1 MKIKITTDVRNHVT
15 SVRMSI
21 IFLKLIK
28 NSVNSQHTKISDI
41 HFVTLVINYQKDK
54 LRKQSYLLY
63 HTKKYLISLTKE
75 VKDTE
80 NYDADE
86 RY

>member
-54 LRKQSYLLY
+54 LRKQSYLQLY
-63 HTKKYLISLTKE
+63 QE
-75 VKDTE
+75 
-80 NYDADE
+80 
-86 RY
+86 

>member
-1 MKIKITTDVRNHVT
+1 MASRYMKRYSTSLIIKEMKIKITTDVRNHVT

-54 LRKQSYLLY
+54 LRKQSYLQLY
-63 HTKKYLISLTKE
+63 QE
-75 VKDTE
+75 
-80 NYDADE
+80 
-86 RY
+86 

>member
-41 HFVTLVINYQKDK
+41 HFITLVINYQKDK
-54 LRKQSYLLY
+54 LRKQSYLQLY
-63 HTKKYLISLTKE
+63 QE
-75 VKDTE
+75 
-80 NYDADE
+80 
-86 RY
+86 

>member
-1 MKIKITTDVRNHVT
+1 MASRYMKRYSTSLIIKEMKIKITTDVRNHVT

-41 HFVTLVINYQKDK
+41 HFITLVINYQKDK
-54 LRKQSYLLY
+54 LRKQSYLQLY
-63 HTKKYLISLTKE
+63 QE
-75 VKDTE
+75 
-80 NYDADE
+80 
-86 RY
+86 

>member
-1 MKIKITTDVRNHVT
+1 MASRYMKRYSTALIIKEMKIKITTDVRNHVT

-54 LRKQSYLLY
+54 LRKQSYLQLY
-63 HTKKYLISLTKE
+63 QE
-75 VKDTE
+75 
-80 NYDADE
+80 
-86 RY
+86 